1 MRCSLV
7 TTCIATSSKDDGN
20 TAQSS
25 SAMKCIRWRHFDIDG
40 EEGMPF
46 AGAVLRIREQVNQ
59 ANTGTGLNLWDGAI
73 LLAKYL
79 ERFPETVRGK
89 CVLELGSGCGMV
101 GIAAAMLGARTTILT
116 DLNYTLPVMKANVEQ
131 NMPNMHHKQ
140 RIECV
145 ECDWFN
151 PPPPSE
157 LVSGIGC
164 DEYDVDVI
172 LVADCVWVE
181 DLVTPLLR
189 TLRLYTD
196 EQANAGNDG
205 TVWISY
211 QQRGARAHELF
222 W

>member
-1 MRCSLV
+1 
-7 TTCIATSSKDDGN
+7 
-20 TAQSS
+20 
-25 SAMKCIRWRHFDIDG
+25 MK
-40 EEGMPF
+40 
-46 AGAVLRIREQVNQ
+46 NQ
-59 ANTGTGLNLWDGAI
+59 
-73 LLAKYL
+73 
-79 ERFPETVRGK
+79 VRGK
-89 CVLELGSGCGMV
+89 CVVELGSGCGMV

-131 NMPNMHHKQ
+131 NMPNIHNKQ
-140 RIECV
+140 IVECV
-145 ECDWFN
+145 DCDWFN
-151 PPPPSE
+151 PPPLSE
-157 LVSGIGC
+157 LVSGVGC

-196 EQANAGNDG
+196 ERANDGNDG

-222 W
+222 WNGMHELFSSVVEVDISSLVQSSVLHIFACRR